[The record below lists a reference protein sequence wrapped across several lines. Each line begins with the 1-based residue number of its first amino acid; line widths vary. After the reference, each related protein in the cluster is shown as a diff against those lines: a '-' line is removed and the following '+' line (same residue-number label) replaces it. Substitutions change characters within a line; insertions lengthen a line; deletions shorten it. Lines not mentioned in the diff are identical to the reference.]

1 MRDLAAT
8 VVPWLHPA
16 TGLLAVALV
25 VKAARRGLAVR
36 HGPLPYRHLAHP
48 TLAVCAWL
56 FVLGNWVL
64 GLLTVRFYRPELD
77 LAASTHFQAGTA
89 LLGLLTLAGVL
100 SLWIYADPRV
110 RRLHPVVGAA
120 ALLLAGIQV
129 FLGLQMTR
137 W

>member
-1 MRDLAAT
+1 VSELAAT

-16 TGLLAVALV
+16 TGLLAVALL
-25 VKAARRGLAVR
+25 VKAARRGLALR
-36 HGPLPYRHLAHP
+36 SGPLPSRHVPHPRLAFF
-48 TLAVCAWL
+48 AWL
-56 FVLGNWVL
+56 FVLANWLL
-64 GLLTVRFYRPELD
+64 GLLTVRFFRPELD
-77 LAASTHFQAGTA
+77 LAASTHFKAGTA

-110 RRLHPVVGAA
+110 RRLHPVIGAV
-120 ALLLAGIQV
+120 ALLVAGVQV